1 MTALSK
7 GIQTSL
13 RYKDTVHLAADNKS
27 TKIFDNFL
35 NTGGALA
42 GVLLIAV
49 MLLTSVKV
57 FFRYVL
63 QEGLLGVDQ
72 ISGTFLLYITFFGAA
87 WVLKREEHVS
97 IELLV
102 VRLRPKTRRWLNV
115 INSIVGAIIC
125 LILTIYGS
133 MEVIY
138 SWQKGILIPAEIEI
152 PRVVNLTVIP
162 LGSLF
167 LWIQFMR
174 RAYQY
179 FKGET
184 LKQADHNN

>member
-1 MTALSK
+1 M
-7 GIQTSL
+7 
-13 RYKDTVHLAADNKS
+13 AADNKS

-35 NTGGALA
+35 NAGGALA

-72 ISGTFLLYITFFGAA
+72 ISGTCLLYITFFGAA

-97 IELLV
+97 IELLT
-102 VRLRPKTRRWLNV
+102 VRLGPKARRWLNI

-125 LILTIYGS
+125 LVLTIYGS

-179 FKGET
+179 FKSET
-184 LKQADHNN
+184 LKPADPNN